1 MMDCTEIKTTG
12 SEANFNIIYA
22 SNSTG
27 RCNVVLNK
35 HVHAQQRYGCIRLV
49 VTDAIALRL

>member
-22 SNSTG
+22 YNSTG